1 MKILI
6 NTAPF
11 NDEYLYRLRDDFKDI
26 DFVFEK
32 DINKMKTEAVD
43 ADAIISNKVNSEMI
57 DSAKKL
63 KWIQALAAGVD
74 FLPLSKINEKGV
86 ILTTARGVHKSHIT
100 EYVISMMI
108 LSARNLHNFIL
119 QKSKKAIQW
128 HGNIQD
134 EIYGKKLGIL
144 GLGSIGQELAKK
156 ANFLGMKVYGVKRTV
171 SNVDFVEKVF
181 PSDDMDW
188 IFKNCDYIVNL
199 FPYTKDT
206 EKIINKQYFDMLK
219 PSCTMINV
227 GRGKTVNED
236 DLYSALKDNK
246 FKLYISDVFAKE
258 PLPKDSPLWNLDNII
273 ITPHIAG
280 PNVNYIKKLY
290 EVIKPNISAFIN
302 GKEFINKYD
311 FAKGY

>member
-6 NTAPF
+6 NTTPF
-11 NDEYLYRLRDDFKDI
+11 SDEYLYRLKDDFKDV

-32 DINKMKTEAVD
+32 DIDKMKTEAVD

-63 KWIQALAAGVD
+63 KWIQSLAAGVD
-74 FLPLSKINEKGV
+74 FLPLSKINEKSV

-119 QKSKKAIQW
+119 QKSKKTIQW
-128 HGNIQD
+128 HGNTQD

-181 PSDDMDW
+181 TSDDMDW

-206 EKIINKQYFDMLK
+206 ENIINKQYFDMLK

-236 DLYSALKDNK
+236 DLYLALKDNK

-258 PLPKDSPLWNLDNII
+258 PLPQDSPLWSLDNII

-290 EVIKPNISAFIN
+290 EIVKPNIGAFIN
-302 GKEFINKYD
+302 GKEFINRYN
-311 FAKGY
+311 FNKGY